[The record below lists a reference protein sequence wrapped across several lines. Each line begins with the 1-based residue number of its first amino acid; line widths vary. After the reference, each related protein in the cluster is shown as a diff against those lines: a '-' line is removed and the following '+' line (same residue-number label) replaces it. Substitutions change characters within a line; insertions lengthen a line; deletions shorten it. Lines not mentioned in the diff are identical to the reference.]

1 MYVSLILSIHF
12 FDLAKVSLECWR
24 NLIYRKKVSMILIN
38 FKYSNLFSASENR
51 EAIHKIA
58 LWPLTT
64 TAPYVFYLRHFSLSI
79 MVRKFLYSVK
89 YKIVV

>member
-12 FDLAKVSLECWR
+12 IDLAKVSLECWR

-51 EAIHKIA
+51 EAAHKIT
-58 LWPLTT
+58 LLTLDNHGPLR
-64 TAPYVFYLRHFSLSI
+64 FLSSTLQ
-79 MVRKFLYSVK
+79 FK
-89 YKIVV
+89 YNGT

>member
-1 MYVSLILSIHF
+1 
-12 FDLAKVSLECWR
+12 
-24 NLIYRKKVSMILIN
+24 MILIN

-58 LWPLTT
+58 LLTLDNNG
-64 TAPYVFYLRHFSLSI
+64 PYVFYLQHFSLSI